1 MVSSESDAGRRPAG
15 RDRAIAIGS
24 LLVLSPIGAELL
36 AAYDDSTGRPGEL
49 LFSIAFFA
57 LLYGCP
63 ALLFRELVRRTG
75 RGWPAMLMLS
85 MAAGLLQAGVID
97 QSLFTDNY
105 GEVKGWE
112 KSLRDTYISPL
123 GVGAFFLQNFV
134 LGHVVYSFGAPIA
147 VAEAMRPGIAHRPWL
162 RRRGI
167 IAAVVGWL
175 LVAGAIL
182 ADTLGTDDHGSLI
195 EVLVTFSVVIV
206 LVISAFRHTPRP
218 RPRPAHLTPA
228 PRQRT
233 VAVVAFLAASAHAVM
248 PETWLGV
255 AGAVLVAA
263 ASLAL
268 LAHTTHTH
276 EWTTAH
282 TAAVGVGVLVS
293 RGVLAFLYFPVV
305 GETAAVPKYTHN
317 VVMLLIVGTAGIYA
331 VRRQSLLS
339 S

>member
-1 MVSSESDAGRRPAG
+1 MGSQTR
-15 RDRAIAIGS
+15 RDRAVAIGS

-49 LFSIAFFA
+49 LFSIVFFA

-63 ALLFRELVRRTG
+63 ALLIRELARRTG
-75 RGWPAMLMLS
+75 RGWPAMLML
-85 MAAGLLQAGVID
+85 MTAAGLLQAGVID
-97 QSLFTDNY
+97 QSLFADNY

-123 GVGAFFLQNFV
+123 GVGAFFLQGFV
-134 LGHVVYSFGAPIA
+134 LGHVVYSFGAPVA

-162 RRRGI
+162 GRRGI
-167 IAAVVGWL
+167 VAAGAGWL

-182 ADTLGTDDHGSLI
+182 ADTLGGDDHGTLL
-195 EVLVTFSVVIV
+195 EVLVTLAVVV
-206 LVISAFRHTPRP
+206 ALVMCALRLPP
-218 RPRPAHLTPA
+218 RPRPARPIEA
-228 PRQRT
+228 PRLRT
-233 VAVVAFLAASAHAVM
+233 VAALAFLAASAHALM

-255 AGAVLVAA
+255 AGAVLITT

-268 LAHTTHTH
+268 LAHTVRTR
-276 EWTTAH
+276 EWTIAH
-282 TAAVGVGVLVS
+282 AAALATGAVIS
-293 RGVLAFLYFPVV
+293 RGVLAFTYFPLV

-317 VVMLLIVGTAGIYA
+317 IVMLLIVATAGAYA
-331 VRRQSLLS
+331 VRRARTPVLLS